1 MWCRKYAHGE
11 YNEVQSFRS
20 EPCCNTMCFPHQAQI
35 RLDELDVGNVGITK
49 RLPDNSNFGA

>member
-1 MWCRKYAHGE
+1 
-11 YNEVQSFRS
+11 
-20 EPCCNTMCFPHQAQI
+20 MCFPHQAQI